1 MTSELDETPAA
12 IIVETHLARSAA
24 SV

>member
-12 IIVETHLARSAA
+12 NIVETHLARSAA
-24 SV
+24 SG